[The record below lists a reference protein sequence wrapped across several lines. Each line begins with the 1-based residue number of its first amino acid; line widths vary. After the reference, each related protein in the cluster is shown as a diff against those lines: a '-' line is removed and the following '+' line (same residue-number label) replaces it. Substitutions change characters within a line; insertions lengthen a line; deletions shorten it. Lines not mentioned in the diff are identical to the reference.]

1 MATIYEVAERAGVST
16 ATISKVLSGKG
27 SVSGAT
33 RERIFQAISELGYVP
48 SQRARALTKGRSF
61 IVGLLVPY
69 SSDQFFDDPHLM
81 ACMRGIEQIANEHDY
96 NLLLSTARS
105 PSDCAKLLRSSV
117 IDGAIVIETSDNP
130 LFVAALGTQPY
141 PWVAIGY
148 PLGPG
153 GRVVHADD
161 RAGARQMAAHLL
173 ELGHRRIAV
182 IDSSPRPRAIDER
195 LAGVQEVLAAQGLGL
210 DPEYIVT
217 GDFSEESGYAAASVL
232 LARPTPPT
240 AIFALNDRMAF
251 GALRRARELGIA
263 VPTQL
268 SVAGFDDIPAARASV
283 PPLTTVHQPGESL
296 GTASAHALFALLD
309 GDGAAEPDVIP
320 TTLVIRESTARAAG

>member
-27 SVSGAT
+27 YVSAAT
-33 RERIFQAISELGYVP
+33 RERVFQAISELGYVP

-69 SSDQFFDDPHLM
+69 SSDQFFDDPHLI
-81 ACMRGIEQIANEHDY
+81 ACMRGIEQVANEHDY

-130 LFVAALGTQPY
+130 LFVAALGAQHY

-148 PLGPG
+148 PPVPG
-153 GRVVHADD
+153 AHVVHADD
-161 RAGARQMAAHLL
+161 RAGARAMTSHLL
-173 ELGHRRIAV
+173 ELGHRRIGV

-195 LAGVQEVLAAQGLGL
+195 LAGVHEALEARGLAL
-210 DPEYIVT
+210 DSSLLIT
-217 GDFSEESGYAAASVL
+217 GDFSEESGYQAAGRL
-232 LARPTPPT
+232 LSMPARPS
-240 AIFALNDRMAF
+240 AIFAFNDRMAF
-251 GALRRARELGIA
+251 GVLRRARELGLA
-263 VPTQL
+263 VPGAL
-268 SVAGFDDIPAARASV
+268 SIAGFDDIPAARASV
-283 PPLTTVHQPGESL
+283 PTLTTVQQPGATL
-296 GTASAHALFALLD
+296 GRAAAQALFRLLD
-309 GDGAAEPDVIP
+309 GAHTSAHEIIP
-320 TTLVIRESTARAAG
+320 TTLVARESTACAAC